1 MTSAPSRL
9 PPTPHQVYGYTV
21 CLVAVVV
28 ALISL
33 SSMVRHVFSLS
44 APLQGGP
51 WNSVTLTSFEAYKA
65 TYRGEGFRGSGPAP
79 ARDALSDDE
88 LRRQYEALRVARI
101 ATNRFEAQKGL
112 VTHGLLLLVAAILF
126 GVHWVWLRRQRYAPD
141 PLPMTD

>member
-33 SSMVRHVFSLS
+33 SSIVRHVFTLG
-44 APLQGGP
+44 APLQGGQ

-65 TYRGEGFRGSGPAP
+65 TYRSEGFRGPGPSP
-79 ARDALSDDE
+79 ARDELSDDE
-88 LRRQYEALRVARI
+88 LRRQYEALRAARI
-101 ATNRFEAQKGL
+101 SSNKFEAQKGI
-112 VTHGLLLLVAAILF
+112 VTHGLLLVVAGILF
-126 GVHWVWLRRQRYAPD
+126 RIHWVWLRRLGRHPE
-141 PLPMTD
+141 PSP